1 MDREMGHTGLISQ
14 LAGNY
19 CGKERPGSRSPG
31 SPRFL
36 QWCRGSQDTPLPRPQ
51 GLLLWSW
58 FHRHVTL
65 VTSLWRVPPQLPYLE
80 LEEIVLHLLLVQV
93 QLDGHQLLQS
103 GSHIPSHAHISTN
116 VEVALLPVEHAEY
129 LIGQLLLQD
138 VLNVDLKAE
147 DTVGP
152 ALDADVTVVRHI
164 GRGEGKRAIEG
175 FSQDL
180 SSGYTSILFSWL
192 MELP

>member
-1 MDREMGHTGLISQ
+1 M
-14 LAGNY
+14 
-19 CGKERPGSRSPG
+19 
-31 SPRFL
+31 
-36 QWCRGSQDTPLPRPQ
+36 
-51 GLLLWSW
+51 
-58 FHRHVTL
+58 
-65 VTSLWRVPPQLPYLE
+65 
-80 LEEIVLHLLLVQV
+80 
-93 QLDGHQLLQS
+93 
-103 GSHIPSHAHISTN
+103 
-116 VEVALLPVEHAEY
+116 EHAEY

-147 DTVGP
+147 DTVGL

-180 SSGYTSILFSWL
+180 SSGYTSILFSWP